1 MFDKLDAI
9 ERTYEEL
16 TAQLGSP
23 ELIADQQAYTR
34 VAKQQRELERIVE
47 KYREFKSLREGLA
60 STRELLAETD
70 DQEMRGLAEAE
81 IAEIAERF
89 ARAEEDLKVALLPK
103 DPNDE
108 KNVLLEIRAGTGGDE
123 ATLFAAELF
132 RMYSKFAERQGWRME
147 LMSSTDTG
155 TGVLKEVIATIEG
168 RGELAVH

>member
-47 KYREFKSLREGLA
+47 KYREFKALRDGLA
-60 STRELLAETD
+60 STRELLGETD
-70 DQEMRGLAEAE
+70 DQEMRELAEAE
-81 IAEIAERF
+81 IAELDARFERS
-89 ARAEEDLKVALLPK
+89 EKDLKLLLLPK

-108 KNVLLEIRAGTGGDE
+108 KNVLLEIR
-123 ATLFAAELF
+123 
-132 RMYSKFAERQGWRME
+132 
-147 LMSSTDTG
+147 
-155 TGVLKEVIATIEG
+155 
-168 RGELAVH
+168 